1 MEIGVEEI
9 KKVVENFDV
18 KGRAFTSRKFGNG
31 HINDSYLIEDNS
43 DGAEKFI
50 LRKINKYVFKNPDA
64 VVNNSVKAVNHIR
77 GKLLGEGVENY
88 HDFLLTFIQ
97 TKTGG
102 FAFVDENSDYWCLT
116 KFFADSYTVDFVE
129 TEKQAY
135 EAAKAFGKFQKQ
147 LADADP
153 KEFEIVIPDF
163 HNLSKRISAYEKA
176 AENAS
181 DERKEKAAE
190 EMKTVDD
197 FFRIVEK
204 NNTLN
209 ESLSIPARITHNDTK
224 INNVMLDNKTDAAH
238 CVIDLDTVMPGSV
251 LSDFGDMVRTFTS
264 PAEED
269 ERDVSKVKM
278 RLNIFKSLASGYLEE
293 MNGILTSSEK
303 ENLVFGAE
311 MIVYEQAVRFL
322 TDYFNND
329 IYYKTDYPEHN
340 LVRTKNQFAL
350 LKSIAEQ
357 SGEMEKII
365 ATLVLRDL

>member
-18 KGRAFTSRKFGNG
+18 KGSSFSSRKFGNG

-77 GKLLGEGVENY
+77 EKLLAEGVKNY
-88 HDFLLTFIQ
+88 YDFLLTFIQ

-102 FAFVDENSDYWCLT
+102 FAFVDKNSDYWCLT

-153 KEFEIVIPDF
+153 NEFEIVIPDF

-204 NNTLN
+204 NNSLN
-209 ESLSIPARITHNDTK
+209 ESLSIPLRITHNDTK

-278 RLNIFKSLASGYLEE
+278 RLNIFKSLAAGYLEE
-293 MNGILTSSEK
+293 MNGILTPSEK

-322 TDYFNND
+322 TDFFNND
-329 IYYKTDYPEHN
+329 MYYKTEYPEHN

-350 LKSIAEQ
+350 LKSITEQ
-357 SGEMEKII
+357 SGEMEKIVTSLS
-365 ATLVLRDL
+365 AN